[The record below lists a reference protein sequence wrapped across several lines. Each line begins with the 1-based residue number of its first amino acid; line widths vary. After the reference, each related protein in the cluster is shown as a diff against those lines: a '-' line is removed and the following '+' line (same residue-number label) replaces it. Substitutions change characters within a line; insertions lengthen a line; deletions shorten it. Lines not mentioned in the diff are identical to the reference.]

1 MPQRCTAPRLHGVSA
16 DVGSSSRVS
25 TDADAWQHLPDWQQL
40 REGLLREQDAAAAD
54 RLIGNLRRVLES
66 LPASRDASVPPLWLD
81 NVEGVVW
88 ISING
93 APRVH
98 VSTAAGYANA
108 VAELIKLLLREVPRE
123 QPYETG

>member
-1 MPQRCTAPRLHGVSA
+1 MWDLRSVEH
-16 DVGSSSRVS
+16 
-25 TDADAWQHLPDWQQL
+25 DADAWQHLPDWQQL
-40 REGLLREQDAAAAD
+40 REGLLREQDEAAAD

-108 VAELIKLLLREVPRE
+108 VAELIQLLLREIPRE
-123 QPYETG
+123 EP